1 MEKISLCT
9 VSIDEI
15 KDWLEIMV
23 QSALRKLHNLYE
35 IIICDVDAEFYK
47 QEKQEKIGNV
57 VIRRISLPLLYEFT
71 DLVNFNISRY
81 ICHRSSIITIKDL
94 ANYNKRAIVEIKGSF
109 GHALGLH
116 ECINNAH
123 GDYIFFCDP
132 DVIFYTN
139 VDEIYLELMIK
150 HNLNYVGCAHETAEK
165 LPYGHFPYL
174 ANSLVKRTDLPDTN
188 FLTNYIYFN
197 DCLRMP
203 ESLECFKELRKQFNQ
218 TSKYLVRGCIPEV
231 VDKFGIPPDKIMY
244 MDFDTGSNLYIW
256 AIENKWRWFS
266 FLSKDCQNY
275 KTSFYR
281 SNCKIT
287 DRLEINKLIYH
298 QWGRYRCQ
306 PNSFKKF
313 QEVYKESILEEKE

>member
-23 QSALRKLHNLYE
+23 QSALEKLHNLHE
-35 IIICDVDAEFYK
+35 IIICDIDAEFYR
-47 QEKQEKIGNV
+47 QESQEKIGNV
-57 VIRRISLPLLYEFT
+57 LIRRISLPLFYEFT
-71 DLVNFNISRY
+71 NLVNSNISRY
-81 ICHRSSIITIKDL
+81 IRHSPSVITIKDL
-94 ANYNKRAIVEIKGSF
+94 ANYNKMAIVKIKGSF

-139 VDEIYLELMIK
+139 VDEIYLELMIR
-150 HNLNYVGCAHETAEK
+150 HNLDYVGCAHETAEK
-165 LPYGHFPYL
+165 LPYGNFPYL
-174 ANSLVKRTDLPDTN
+174 ANSLVKKNNLPDTN

-203 ESLECFKELRKQFNQ
+203 ESLECFKELRTQFIQ
-218 TSKYLVRGCIPEV
+218 TSKYLIRGCIPEMI
-231 VDKFGIPPDKIMY
+231 DKFQMSIDKIMKV
-244 MDFDTGSNLYIW
+244 DFDTGSNLYIW
-256 AIENKWRWFS
+256 AIENKWRWLS
-266 FLSKDCQNY
+266 FLSNDCQNY

-281 SNCKIT
+281 SNIKLI
-287 DRLEINKLIYH
+287 DRMKPQKLIYH
-298 QWGRYRCQ
+298 QWGRYRCK
-306 PNSFKKF
+306 PNSFQEFK
-313 QEVYKESILEEKE
+313 EVYKKSKEEEYD